1 MKIFV
6 AFIVMVA
13 SALLLNLPITQTSYD
28 FRTEP
33 RTDTEPTVTTV
44 AWATSANVVLDQPIY
59 DDDTGTVSILSDDA
73 TDAPVVSSYN
83 SSNRQLVV
91 AGLAGGATRELDV
104 TYDIDALNAGVAIG
118 AIIDKTPW
126 FWLLL
131 VLMLP
136 AVGIAAMFWDKIRG
150 RLG

>member
-1 MKIFV
+1 MRIFI
-6 AFIVMVA
+6 AFIVVVA

-33 RTDTEPTVTTV
+33 RTDTNPTVTTG
-44 AWATSANVVLDQPIY
+44 AWATAANFVLAKPIY
-59 DDDTGTVSILSDDA
+59 DNDTGTIGIISVHAADI
-73 TDAPVVSSYN
+73 PVVSSYN
-83 SSNRQLVV
+83 TSNRQLVV
-91 AGLAGGATRELDV
+91 AGLQAATTRELEV
-104 TYDIDALNAGVAIG
+104 TYDVDALNAGVAIG

-136 AVGIAAMFWDKIRG
+136 AVGLAAIFWDKIRG